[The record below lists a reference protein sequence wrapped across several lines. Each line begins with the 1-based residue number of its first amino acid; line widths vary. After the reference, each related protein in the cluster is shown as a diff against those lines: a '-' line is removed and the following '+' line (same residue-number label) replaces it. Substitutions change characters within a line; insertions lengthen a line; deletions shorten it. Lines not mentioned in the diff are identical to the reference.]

1 MRKDWGSIHIL
12 PTRESEAGYDPD
24 SMHTKCST
32 CDVACQKI
40 FQGTEKHQG
49 YQWMSCFT
57 LPSKGVCLCRNLWK
71 RVMQAERYKHHF
83 LQLATFLTLM
93 RRLLLPAPVPNRI
106 MCAKFCMKWR
116 RRMET
121 SLSGK
126 LMKMV
131 DRAMWRQMK
140 MIQLLGKLVRGPL
153 TQMCL
158 SNTSCNSF
166 LALYRSSMSQLW
178 NPNLESWGAGQ
189 RYNKLKKLDYK

>member
-12 PTRESEAGYDPD
+12 PTRESEAGYEPD

-71 RVMQAERYKHHF
+71 RVMQAERQNVTNIISF
-83 LQLATFLTLM
+83 SLQLFSHWWDAFCY
-93 RRLLLPAPVPNRI
+93 LLLYQTESCVLN
-106 MCAKFCMKWR
+106 FVWSEGEEWR
-116 RRMET
+116 H
-121 SLSGK
+121 LCLGIW
-126 LMKMV
+126 MKMV

-166 LALYRSSMSQLW
+166 LALIPEVVWVSYEIQTLSLGELVKDTM
-178 NPNLESWGAGQ
+178 N
-189 RYNKLKKLDYK
+189 